1 MNNIEMLKLL
11 KMLKQVIS
19 QLEQMCLKLGLKN
32 GYTLTVS
39 NFKRQFVPQ
48 KWPGTG
54 KGVITEGLKISSQD
68 LKKALVT
75 GTWVMTRNGVWLQI
89 LLNVLW
95 ALIVERF
102 IN

>member
-1 MNNIEMLKLL
+1 MNNIKMLKLL

-54 KGVITEGLKISSQD
+54 KGVITEGLKISSWD

-75 GTWVMTRNGVWLQI
+75 GT
-89 LLNVLW
+89 
-95 ALIVERF
+95 
-102 IN
+102 

>member
-1 MNNIEMLKLL
+1 MNNIKMLKLL

-39 NFKRQFVPQ
+39 YFKRQFVPQ

-54 KGVITEGLKISSQD
+54 KGVITEGLKISS
-68 LKKALVT
+68 
-75 GTWVMTRNGVWLQI
+75 
-89 LLNVLW
+89 
-95 ALIVERF
+95 
-102 IN
+102 

>member
-1 MNNIEMLKLL
+1 MNNIKMLKLL

-54 KGVITEGLKISSQD
+54 KGVITEGLQISS
-68 LKKALVT
+68 
-75 GTWVMTRNGVWLQI
+75 
-89 LLNVLW
+89 
-95 ALIVERF
+95 
-102 IN
+102 

>member
-1 MNNIEMLKLL
+1 MNNIKMLKLL
-11 KMLKQVIS
+11 KMLKQFIS

-54 KGVITEGLKISSQD
+54 KGVIIEGLKISS
-68 LKKALVT
+68 
-75 GTWVMTRNGVWLQI
+75 
-89 LLNVLW
+89 
-95 ALIVERF
+95 
-102 IN
+102 

>member
-1 MNNIEMLKLL
+1 MNNIKMLKLL

-32 GYTLTVS
+32 GYTPTVS

-54 KGVITEGLKISSQD
+54 KGVITEGLKISS
-68 LKKALVT
+68 
-75 GTWVMTRNGVWLQI
+75 
-89 LLNVLW
+89 
-95 ALIVERF
+95 
-102 IN
+102 

>member
-1 MNNIEMLKLL
+1 MNNIKILKLL

-54 KGVITEGLKISSQD
+54 KGVITEGLKISS
-68 LKKALVT
+68 
-75 GTWVMTRNGVWLQI
+75 
-89 LLNVLW
+89 
-95 ALIVERF
+95 
-102 IN
+102 

>member
-1 MNNIEMLKLL
+1 MKNIKNIKMLKILI
-11 KMLKQVIS
+11 MLKQVVS

-48 KWPGTG
+48 RWPGTG
-54 KGVITEGLKISSQD
+54 KSAITKGLKISSWD

-75 GTWVMTRNGVWLQI
+75 ET
-89 LLNVLW
+89 
-95 ALIVERF
+95 
-102 IN
+102 

>member
-1 MNNIEMLKLL
+1 
-11 KMLKQVIS
+11 MLKQIVR
-19 QLEQMCLKLGLKN
+19 QLEQTCLKLGLKN

-54 KGVITEGLKISSQD
+54 KGRLTKGLKISSWD

-75 GTWVMTRNGVWLQI
+75 GTLVMTRNGVWMQI
-89 LLNVLW
+89 FLNEISMSRDVFV
-95 ALIVERF
+95 AAR
-102 IN
+102 

>member
-54 KGVITEGLKISSQD
+54 KGVITEGLKISS
-68 LKKALVT
+68 
-75 GTWVMTRNGVWLQI
+75 
-89 LLNVLW
+89 
-95 ALIVERF
+95 
-102 IN
+102 

>member
-1 MNNIEMLKLL
+1 
-11 KMLKQVIS
+11 MLKQIVS

-54 KGVITEGLKISSQD
+54 KGAITEGLKIS
-68 LKKALVT
+68 L
-75 GTWVMTRNGVWLQI
+75 
-89 LLNVLW
+89 
-95 ALIVERF
+95 
-102 IN
+102 

>member
-1 MNNIEMLKLL
+1 MLKILI
-11 KMLKQVIS
+11 MLKQVVS

-48 KWPGTG
+48 RWPGTG
-54 KGVITEGLKISSQD
+54 KSTITKGLKISSWD

-75 GTWVMTRNGVWLQI
+75 ET
-89 LLNVLW
+89 
-95 ALIVERF
+95 
-102 IN
+102 

>member
-1 MNNIEMLKLL
+1 
-11 KMLKQVIS
+11 MLKQVIS

-54 KGVITEGLKISSQD
+54 KGVIIEGLKISS
-68 LKKALVT
+68 
-75 GTWVMTRNGVWLQI
+75 
-89 LLNVLW
+89 
-95 ALIVERF
+95 
-102 IN
+102 

>member
-1 MNNIEMLKLL
+1 MNNIKMLKLL
-11 KMLKQVIS
+11 KMLKQFIS

-54 KGVITEGLKISSQD
+54 KGVITDSSGHNHFWISVSSF
-68 LKKALVT
+68 VI
-75 GTWVMTRNGVWLQI
+75 G
-89 LLNVLW
+89 
-95 ALIVERF
+95 
-102 IN
+102 